1 MVIPKAL
8 RKSLKISAIIWAGCL
23 VLFVLIYILVLGPQ
37 NRTVKK
43 LESEFYEK
51 KQTYEFAQ
59 NAALEETQNKLLEQ
73 IRSLRDDLGVFTT
86 DFKNSANLIFDISRI
101 AKEKDVTSLNVEN
114 EKTKTASDQDLAK
127 NISESRINISF
138 ISGFGQFAAFLNA
151 LERHRPVL
159 FVNEFKLMRSNQN
172 DSAYQ
177 VDMDVAALIEKQQDD
192 KVTAKSIQP
201 VTDEKI

>member
-114 EKTKTASDQDLAK
+114 EKTKAASDQDLAK